1 MKFEMKLALMCLLA
15 AALCSP
21 VRSEVPTVRVGT
33 CAKTVTSGMAPF
45 AVAAKMG
52 WFKEEGIEVVLVPMA
67 GSSDCVKA
75 IAVKEVPFVLAAVEA
90 HAAALLQGVKAHKFY
105 TAYQGNI
112 YSLAVPA
119 DSPIEKVADLKGKT
133 IGVISM
139 GGGVLFAKGLVAA
152 AGLNPETDVRIVVA
166 GEGAQTAAMVSGRQV
181 DALSQFDTQYALVEN
196 AGVKLRF
203 LDSKDTDRFPGN
215 GFLALDETLK
225 AHRSEAIGL
234 ARGYAKGTVFAINNP
249 EAAVRILY
257 EVYPALRPTGKDEA
271 TAIRDDVRV
280 LQARIANWRLEKGGV
295 SRWGE
300 SSPANYAAYVDFLL
314 KWGVIGSKVPVQD
327 MITNDLID
335 EINRFD
341 PDRIVADARA
351 GVRR

>member
-1 MKFEMKLALMCLLA
+1 MKRNIAMSVVWLV
-15 AALCSP
+15 AALSCAPAQSQ
-21 VRSEVPTVRVGT
+21 VSKVRVGS
-33 CAKTVTSGMAPF
+33 CARTISSGMAPF
-45 AVAAKMG
+45 AVATRMG
-52 WFKEEGIEVVLVPMA
+52 WFNEEGIEVILVPMA

-75 IAVKEVPFVLAAVEA
+75 IATKEVPFVLAAVEA
-90 HAAALLQGVKAHKFY
+90 HAAALLQGVKARKFY

-112 YSLAVPA
+112 YALAVPA
-119 DSPIEKVADLKGKT
+119 DSPIEKIADLKGKT

-139 GGGVLFAKGLVAA
+139 GGGVLFAKGLIAS

-166 GEGAQTAAMVSGRQV
+166 GEGAQTAAMVRSRQV

-196 AGVKLRF
+196 AGVKLR
-203 LDSKDTDRFPGN
+203 LLETKETDRFPGN

-225 AHRSEAIGL
+225 AHRAEAIGL
-234 ARGYAKGTVFAINNP
+234 ARGYAKGTIFAINNP
-249 EAAVRILY
+249 EAAVRMLY

-271 TAIRDDVRV
+271 TAIRDDVKV

-300 SSPANYAAYVDFLL
+300 SSEANYAAYLDFLL
-314 KWGVIGSKVPVQD
+314 KWGVLSARVPVQD
-327 MITNDLID
+327 VITNELIV

-341 PDRIVADARA
+341 SARTVAEAR
-351 GVRR
+351 GYR